1 MESTTGFTSEDW
13 DSHDPETS
21 TPLLSSNKRTSKV
34 DPYIKPVMYIIIG
47 CAFLASISFL
57 TAHYSTMKE
66 VVDYSVK
73 EKSAGLARYLSST
86 KGPQVSA
93 IFILDILKPTYVK
106 NQY

>member
-1 MESTTGFTSEDW
+1 MSIIILQARHTS
-13 DSHDPETS
+13 ETS

-66 VVDYSVK
+66 VVDYSAVK
-73 EKSAGLARYLSST
+73 EREQIT
-86 KGPQVSA
+86 KGSKGDKKLA
-93 IFILDILKPTYVK
+93 K
-106 NQY
+106 